1 MSHKSDLIKS
11 IQNSNKHLKYKK
23 NDNIIDNKINNTF
36 IDLNTSICKAFDFVI
51 QKLTDLE
58 TKIDEIENK
67 SNNDR
72 KKLESEID
80 ILKSRIIDLEDQN
93 VYCL

>member
-11 IQNSNKHLKYKK
+11 IQNSNKHLKCKK

-36 IDLNTSICKAFDFVI
+36 IDLNTSICKAFDVVI

-67 SNNDR
+67 SNNDH

>member
-1 MSHKSDLIKS
+1 MSHKSDLIKL

-23 NDNIIDNKINNTF
+23 NDSIIDNKINNTF
-36 IDLNTSICKAFDFVI
+36 TDLNTSICKAFDFVI

-58 TKIDEIENK
+58 TKINEIENK

-80 ILKSRIIDLEDQN
+80 TLKSRISDLEDQN
-93 VYCL
+93 FYCF